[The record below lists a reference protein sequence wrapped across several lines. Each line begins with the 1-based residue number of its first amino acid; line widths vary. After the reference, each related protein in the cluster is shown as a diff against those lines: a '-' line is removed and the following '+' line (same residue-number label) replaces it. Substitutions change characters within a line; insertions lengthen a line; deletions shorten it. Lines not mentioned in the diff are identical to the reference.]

1 MLPTLKVLSPAP
13 LALVALRVLLAAA
26 ILTGA
31 THGTLSG
38 ARAALTPLTAA
49 DHVAIDA
56 LYQRT
61 LHEEGVR
68 TGVRHW
74 LTNFFAEPVPG
85 GAEAW
90 SYIVRS
96 TGAEMTIAT
105 LYRDRLVKRGGH
117 WRIEK
122 HEEFPGTVMPPRE
135 HLLPPS
141 NVGEKTLTARDI
153 FEMKRLI
160 TRYNLGYD
168 NAAPFDGGVLSS
180 LSFTVDALFE
190 RPGGATRVG
199 RAGAIVQAKEFQS
212 KTGLHH
218 WDTNYLFDVAPDGEV
233 TSINYDMQFNVADGG
248 SPVKLNG
255 AGLLFHKFIRTPEG
269 WLMKYRRYD
278 APATVKPMK
287 WPAPGYGMTAREL
300 SARAAAKGRLSE
312 ADRVEIEQLYA
323 RASFAFDAGLAHGAD
338 FARTFT
344 PDGVLVR
351 HGTTTSGQ
359 AALTAV
365 AADAEANPVLHHWLT
380 NLTIEPSPEG
390 AIGRV
395 YVLNFMPGNAATAV
409 RDVGHFDD
417 RLVRTN
423 EGWRF
428 ARRAYTSALPV
439 AR

>member
-1 MLPTLKVLSPAP
+1 MSGVHFQSWLPRFV
-13 LALVALRVLLAAA
+13 LAAV
-26 ILTGA
+26 ILTGS
-31 THGTLSG
+31 TCVDLTG
-38 ARAALTPLTAA
+38 APAALAPLTAA
-49 DHVAIDA
+49 DHVGIDTI
-56 LYQRT
+56 YQRS

-90 SYIVRS
+90 AYIVRS
-96 TGAEMTIAT
+96 KGADMTMAT
-105 LYRDRLVKRGGH
+105 LYRDRLVRSGGT

-135 HLLPPS
+135 HRLPPS
-141 NVGEKTLTARDI
+141 NEGDRTLTARDI
-153 FEMKRLI
+153 AEMKRLI
-160 TRYNLGYD
+160 SRYNLGYD

-180 LSFTVDALFE
+180 LSFTMDAVFE

-199 RAGAIVQAKEFQS
+199 RDGAVVQAKEFQS

-218 WDTNYLFDVAPDGEV
+218 WDTNFLFDVSPEGEV

-255 AGLLFHKFIRTPEG
+255 AGLLFHKFVRTSEG

-300 SARAAAKGRLSE
+300 SAPAAAKGRLSE

-323 RASFAFDAGLAHGAD
+323 RASFAFDAGLEQGAD

-351 HGTTTSGQ
+351 DGAQTRGR
-359 AALTAV
+359 AALTA
-365 AADAEANPVLHHWLT
+365 AAAGAEADPVLHHWLT
-380 NLTIEPSPEG
+380 NLLIDPSPEG
-390 AIGRV
+390 AVGRV

-409 RDVGHFDD
+409 RDVGRFDD
-417 RLVRTN
+417 RLVRTK

-428 ARRAYTSALPV
+428 ARRTYTSELSV